1 MEELRADACKVFS
14 FPIIGPVVYFAFLR
28 RPIKKHME
36 RLRHFIYA
44 ERTNAINSY
53 SSYTDPAR
61 LIDEALPVIEKT
73 YRMFDEVERNDE
85 QFHCWLNALET
96 SVLTLLSAKEAEH
109 ASTLPLSR
117 HDNSK
122 TIIDRVDKLKDL
134 SWKLKRFSTRV

>member
-1 MEELRADACKVFS
+1 
-14 FPIIGPVVYFAFLR
+14 
-28 RPIKKHME
+28 
-36 RLRHFIYA
+36 
-44 ERTNAINSY
+44 
-53 SSYTDPAR
+53 
-61 LIDEALPVIEKT
+61 
-73 YRMFDEVERNDE
+73 MFDEVERNDE

-109 ASTLPLSR
+109 ASTHPLNR